1 MSMVIHLRSRS
12 AASSLPDTGASTDH
26 TLQAFGDAH
35 NALAMALHYLR
46 QPGGNL
52 TGARRKTGLALAA
65 LRRLDRA
72 VGGEQ

>member
-1 MSMVIHLRSRS
+1 MSMVIPLRSRS
-12 AASSLPDTGASTDH
+12 AAPSLPDTGASTE

-35 NALAMALHYLR
+35 NALSVALHYLR

-52 TGARRKTGLALAA
+52 AGARRKTGLALAA

-72 VGGEQ
+72 AGGAQ